1 MAKGSTGQAANA
13 CRALGASSFST
24 KFLQNP
30 KEQKL
35 EGENHREWIFS
46 RARKKKI
53 KKKNEIV
60 LKRVTQ
66 KRC

>member
-1 MAKGSTGQAANA
+1 MAKGSAGRAANA

-46 RARKKKI
+46 RARKKK
-53 KKKNEIV
+53 
-60 LKRVTQ
+60 
-66 KRC
+66 